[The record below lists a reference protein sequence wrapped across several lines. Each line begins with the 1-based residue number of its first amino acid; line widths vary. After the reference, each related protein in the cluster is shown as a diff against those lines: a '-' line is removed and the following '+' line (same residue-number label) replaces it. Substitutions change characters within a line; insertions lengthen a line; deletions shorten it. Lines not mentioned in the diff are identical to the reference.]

1 MTFKTSF
8 FSLLVKE
15 KMKKILYIILSLLLF
30 SLTMISCSPD
40 DTEKVNEPV
49 RKGGDAVN
57 GVLDP
62 VGEGIND
69 GLDPVGEGIND
80 GLDTVGDV
88 VNDGV
93 GAITGDNTGGVGG
106 SATNTNNQSQCTS
119 VKTFHKNIYG
129 KQAKQTND
137 CGYIVAYNEKLTKL
151 NEVGETKWETK
162 ITLKQ
167 RKHSNLGKPS
177 VIQTRDGGYLYSD
190 NYGIA
195 KVSSSGDIE
204 WTNKQFGD
212 FEDVIEH
219 SNGYFYVVSDDLV
232 AHKSL
237 AKVYKFSSKGK
248 KVWIRRFGGSCSWEK
263 LRSILETSDG
273 ELIIVGG
280 KSHGNNKYPCT
291 FEFYDDAWIIKVDAD
306 KGGKIWE
313 KTYGGRNFER
323 FEDIVK
329 NPKGG
334 YYAIGTECNLKNPPW
349 GGNLCASN
357 MSALW
362 MKIDDSGNS
371 LGKKR
376 YTSGPNQT
384 GFSITNTSSGGTAWV
399 GLNKKKVGST
409 TLYRAV
415 FYKLTGTKVN
425 YSKIVDLGSG
435 NATSIELTK
444 DGGFIIAAGKNV
456 FKTDSDMKIPTLE
469 TVCYRSKKSLC
480 P

>member
-1 MTFKTSF
+1 MNK
-8 FSLLVKE
+8 V
-15 KMKKILYIILSLLLF
+15 LYIILTLLLF

-40 DTEKVNEPV
+40 DTEKINEPIS
-49 RKGGDAVN
+49 KGGDT
-57 GVLDP
+57 
-62 VGEGIND
+62 IND

-93 GAITGDNTGGVGG
+93 GTITGGDGG
-106 SATNTNNQSQCTS
+106 SATGTNNQSQCTS
-119 VKTFHKNIYG
+119 VKTFHKKIFG

-195 KVSSSGDIE
+195 KVSSSGQIE

-248 KVWIRRFGGSCSWEK
+248 KVWIKRFGGSCSWEK

-329 NPKGG
+329 NPNGG
-334 YYAIGTECNLKNPPW
+334 YYAVGTECNLRNPPW

-415 FYKLTGTKVN
+415 FYKLTGTNVN

-469 TVCYRSKKSLC
+469 TVCYRSNKSLC

>member
-1 MTFKTSF
+1 MNK
-8 FSLLVKE
+8 V
-15 KMKKILYIILSLLLF
+15 LYIILTLLLF

-40 DTEKVNEPV
+40 DTEKINEPIS
-49 RKGGDAVN
+49 KGGDT
-57 GVLDP
+57 
-62 VGEGIND
+62 IND

-195 KVSSSGDIE
+195 KVSSSGQIE

-415 FYKLTGTKVN
+415 FYKLTGTNVN

-469 TVCYRSKKSLC
+469 TVCYRSNKSLC

>member
-1 MTFKTSF
+1 MNK
-8 FSLLVKE
+8 V
-15 KMKKILYIILSLLLF
+15 LYIILTLLLF

-40 DTEKVNEPV
+40 DTEKINEPIS
-49 RKGGDAVN
+49 KGGDT
-57 GVLDP
+57 
-62 VGEGIND
+62 IND

-93 GAITGDNTGGVGG
+93 GTITGGDGG
-106 SATNTNNQSQCTS
+106 SATGTNNQSQCTS
-119 VKTFHKNIYG
+119 VKTFHKKIFG

-195 KVSSSGDIE
+195 KVSSSGQIE

-248 KVWIRRFGGSCSWEK
+248 KVWIKRFGGSCSWEK

-313 KTYGGRNFER
+313 KTYGGRNYER

-329 NPKGG
+329 NPNGG
-334 YYAIGTECNLKNPPW
+334 YYAIGTACNLRNPPW

-415 FYKLTGTKVN
+415 FYKLTGTNVN

-469 TVCYRSKKSLC
+469 NVCYRSNQSLC

>member
-1 MTFKTSF
+1 MNK
-8 FSLLVKE
+8 V
-15 KMKKILYIILSLLLF
+15 LYIILTLLLF

-40 DTEKVNEPV
+40 DTEKINEPIS
-49 RKGGDAVN
+49 KGGDT
-57 GVLDP
+57 
-62 VGEGIND
+62 IND

-93 GAITGDNTGGVGG
+93 GTITGGDGG
-106 SATNTNNQSQCTS
+106 SATGTNNQSQCTS
-119 VKTFHKNIYG
+119 VKTFHKKIFG

-195 KVSSSGDIE
+195 KVSSSGQIE

-329 NPKGG
+329 NPNGG

-384 GFSITNTSSGGTAWV
+384 GFSITSTSSGGTAWV

>member
-1 MTFKTSF
+1 MNK
-8 FSLLVKE
+8 V
-15 KMKKILYIILSLLLF
+15 LYIILTLLLF

-40 DTEKVNEPV
+40 DTEKINEPIS
-49 RKGGDAVN
+49 KGGDT
-57 GVLDP
+57 
-62 VGEGIND
+62 IND

-93 GAITGDNTGGVGG
+93 GTITGGDGG
-106 SATNTNNQSQCTS
+106 SATGTNNQSQCTS

-195 KVSSSGDIE
+195 KVSSSGQIE

-248 KVWIRRFGGSCSWEK
+248 KVWIKRFGGSCSWEK

-334 YYAIGTECNLKNPPW
+334 YYAIGTECNLRNPPW

-399 GLNKKKVGST
+399 GLNKKNVSST

-415 FYKLTGTKVN
+415 FYKQSGTKVN

-444 DGGFIIAAGKNV
+444 DGGFIIVAGKNV
-456 FKTDSDMKIPTLE
+456 FKTDSDMKIPILE
-469 TVCYRSKKSLC
+469 TVCYRSNKSLC

>member
-1 MTFKTSF
+1 MNK
-8 FSLLVKE
+8 V
-15 KMKKILYIILSLLLF
+15 LYIILTLLLF

-40 DTEKVNEPV
+40 DTEKINEPIS
-49 RKGGDAVN
+49 KGGDT
-57 GVLDP
+57 
-62 VGEGIND
+62 IND

-93 GAITGDNTGGVGG
+93 GTITGGDGG
-106 SATNTNNQSQCTS
+106 SATGTNNQSQCTS

-195 KVSSSGDIE
+195 KVSSSGQIE

-415 FYKLTGTKVN
+415 FYKLTGTNVN

-469 TVCYRSKKSLC
+469 TVCYRSNKSLC

>member
-1 MTFKTSF
+1 VTLQPYLLA
-8 FSLLVKE
+8 LLVNE
-15 KMKKILYIILSLLLF
+15 KMNKILYIIISLLLF
-30 SLTMISCSPD
+30 SLTLISCSSD
-40 DTEKVNEPV
+40 DTEKVNEPI
-49 RKGGDAVN
+49 RKGGDTVN

-62 VGEGIND
+62 VGDGVND
-69 GLDPVGEGIND
+69 GLDS
-80 GLDTVGDV
+80 VGDV
-88 VNDGV
+88 VNGGV
-93 GAITGDNTGGVGG
+93 GTTTGGSTGGGG
-106 SATNTNNQSQCTS
+106 SATGTNNQSQCTS

-469 TVCYRSKKSLC
+469 TVCNRSNKSLC

>member
-1 MTFKTSF
+1 MRTSLQIILIIF
-8 FSLLVKE
+8 FSLNL
-15 KMKKILYIILSLLLF
+15 
-30 SLTMISCSPD
+30 ISCSSD
-40 DTEKVNEPV
+40 DTEKVNEPIS
-49 RKGGDAVN
+49 KGGDAVN
-57 GVLDP
+57 DVLDP
-62 VGEGIND
+62 VGEGVND
-69 GLDPVGEGIND
+69 GLDS
-80 GLDTVGDV
+80 VGDV

-93 GAITGDNTGGVGG
+93 GAITGGTGAITGGTGVAGG
-106 SATNTNNQSQCTS
+106 SATDTNNQSQCTS
-119 VKTFHKNIYG
+119 VITFQKGIYG

-137 CGYIVAYNEKLTKL
+137 CGYIVAYDGKLTKL
-151 NEVGETKWETK
+151 DERGETKWETK

-195 KVSSSGDIE
+195 KVSSSGQIE

-248 KVWIRRFGGSCSWEK
+248 KVWIKRFGGSCSWEK

-313 KTYGGRNFER
+313 ETYGGRNFER

-334 YYAIGTECNLKNPPW
+334 YYAIGTACNLRNPPW

-469 TVCYRSKKSLC
+469 TNCNRSNKNHC

>member
-1 MTFKTSF
+1 MNK
-8 FSLLVKE
+8 V
-15 KMKKILYIILSLLLF
+15 LYIILTLLLF

-40 DTEKVNEPV
+40 DTEKINEPIS
-49 RKGGDAVN
+49 KGGDT
-57 GVLDP
+57 
-62 VGEGIND
+62 IND

-93 GAITGDNTGGVGG
+93 GTITGGDGG
-106 SATNTNNQSQCTS
+106 SATGTNNQSQCTS
-119 VKTFHKNIYG
+119 VKTFHKKIFG

-137 CGYIVAYNEKLTKL
+137 CGYVVAYNEKLTKL

-195 KVSSSGDIE
+195 KVSSSGQIE

-248 KVWIRRFGGSCSWEK
+248 KVWIKRFGGSCSWEK

-415 FYKLTGTKVN
+415 FYKLTGTNVN

>member
-1 MTFKTSF
+1 MNK
-8 FSLLVKE
+8 V
-15 KMKKILYIILSLLLF
+15 LYIILTLLLF

-40 DTEKVNEPV
+40 DTEKINEPIS
-49 RKGGDAVN
+49 KGGDT
-57 GVLDP
+57 
-62 VGEGIND
+62 IND

-93 GAITGDNTGGVGG
+93 GTITGGDGG
-106 SATNTNNQSQCTS
+106 SATGTNNQSQCTS

-195 KVSSSGDIE
+195 KVSSSGQIE

-469 TVCYRSKKSLC
+469 TVCYRSNKSLC

>member
-1 MTFKTSF
+1 MNK
-8 FSLLVKE
+8 V
-15 KMKKILYIILSLLLF
+15 LYIILTLLLF

-40 DTEKVNEPV
+40 DTEKINEPIS
-49 RKGGDAVN
+49 KGGDT
-57 GVLDP
+57 
-62 VGEGIND
+62 IND

-93 GAITGDNTGGVGG
+93 GTITGGDGG
-106 SATNTNNQSQCTS
+106 SATGTNNQSQCTS
-119 VKTFHKNIYG
+119 VKTFHKKIFG

-195 KVSSSGDIE
+195 KVSSSGQIE

-248 KVWIRRFGGSCSWEK
+248 KVWIKRFGGSCSWEK

-329 NPKGG
+329 NPNGG
-334 YYAIGTECNLKNPPW
+334 YYAIGTACNLRNPPW

-415 FYKLTGTKVN
+415 FYKLTGTNVN

>member
-1 MTFKTSF
+1 MNK
-8 FSLLVKE
+8 V
-15 KMKKILYIILSLLLF
+15 LYIILTLLLF

-40 DTEKVNEPV
+40 DTEKINEPIS
-49 RKGGDAVN
+49 KGGDT
-57 GVLDP
+57 
-62 VGEGIND
+62 IND

-93 GAITGDNTGGVGG
+93 GTITGGDGG
-106 SATNTNNQSQCTS
+106 SATGTNNQSQCTS
-119 VKTFHKNIYG
+119 VKTFHKKIFG

-195 KVSSSGDIE
+195 KVSSSGQIE

-329 NPKGG
+329 NPNGG
-334 YYAIGTECNLKNPPW
+334 YYAVGTECNLRNPPW

-415 FYKLTGTKVN
+415 FYKLTGTNVN

>member
-1 MTFKTSF
+1 MNK
-8 FSLLVKE
+8 V
-15 KMKKILYIILSLLLF
+15 LYIILTLLLF

-40 DTEKVNEPV
+40 DTEKINEPIS
-49 RKGGDAVN
+49 KGGDT
-57 GVLDP
+57 
-62 VGEGIND
+62 IND

-93 GAITGDNTGGVGG
+93 GTITGGDGG
-106 SATNTNNQSQCTS
+106 SATGTNNQSQCTS
-119 VKTFHKNIYG
+119 VKTFHKKIFG

-137 CGYIVAYNEKLTKL
+137 CGYVVAYNEKLTKL

-195 KVSSSGDIE
+195 KVSSSGQIE

-248 KVWIRRFGGSCSWEK
+248 KVWIKRFGGSCSWEK

-329 NPKGG
+329 NPNGG
-334 YYAIGTECNLKNPPW
+334 YYAVGTECNLRNPPW

-399 GLNKKKVGST
+399 GLNKKNVSST

-415 FYKLTGTKVN
+415 FYKQSGTKVN

>member
-1 MTFKTSF
+1 
-8 FSLLVKE
+8 
-15 KMKKILYIILSLLLF
+15 MKKVLYIILALLLF
-30 SLTMISCSPD
+30 SLTTISCSPD
-40 DTEKVNEPV
+40 DTEKVNEPIS
-49 RKGGDAVN
+49 KGGDSVN
-57 GVLDP
+57 AVLDP
-62 VGEGIND
+62 VSDGIND
-69 GLDPVGEGIND
+69 GLDVAND
-80 GLDTVGDV
+80 GLEK
-88 VNDGV
+88 
-93 GAITGDNTGGVGG
+93 ITGGTGG
-106 SATNTNNQSQCTS
+106 SATDTNNQSQCTS
-119 VKTFHKNIYG
+119 VKTFHKIIYG

-177 VIQTRDGGYLYSD
+177 VIQTRDGGFLYSD

-195 KVSSSGDIE
+195 KVSSSGEIE

-329 NPKGG
+329 NPNGG
-334 YYAIGTECNLKNPPW
+334 YYAIGTECNLRNPPW

-415 FYKLTGTKVN
+415 FYKLTGTNVN

-469 TVCYRSKKSLC
+469 TVCYRSNKSLC

>member
-1 MTFKTSF
+1 MNK
-8 FSLLVKE
+8 V
-15 KMKKILYIILSLLLF
+15 LYIILSLLLF

-40 DTEKVNEPV
+40 DTETINEPV
-49 RKGGDAVN
+49 RKGSDTVN
-57 GVLDP
+57 DVLDP
-62 VGEGIND
+62 VGDGIND
-69 GLDPVGEGIND
+69 GLDP
-80 GLDTVGDV
+80 VGDV

-93 GAITGDNTGGVGG
+93 GAITGGTGGDGG

-195 KVSSSGDIE
+195 KVSSSGQIE

-415 FYKLTGTKVN
+415 FYKLTGTNVN

>member
-1 MTFKTSF
+1 MNFSF
-8 FSLLVKE
+8 
-15 KMKKILYIILSLLLF
+15 LLLF
-30 SLTMISCSPD
+30 VFLSLSLFSC
-40 DTEKVNEPV
+40 N
-49 RKGGDAVN
+49 KGDSTSTSTSAS
-57 GVLDP
+57 
-62 VGEGIND
+62 
-69 GLDPVGEGIND
+69 
-80 GLDTVGDV
+80 T
-88 VNDGV
+88 
-93 GAITGDNTGGVGG
+93 ADNSSAG
-106 SATNTNNQSQCTS
+106 SNNQSQCTS
-119 VKTFHKNIYG
+119 LRIFQKNIFG

-137 CGYIVAYNEKLTKL
+137 CGYIVAYDGKLTKL
-151 NEVGETKWETK
+151 NELGETKWESE
-162 ITLKQ
+162 ISLKQ

-177 VIQTRDGGYLYSD
+177 VIQTSDGGYLYSD

-195 KVSSSGDIE
+195 KVSSSGEIE
-204 WTNKQFGD
+204 WTNKQYGD
-212 FEDVIEH
+212 FEDAIEH

-237 AKVYKFSSKGK
+237 AKVYKFSSNGN
-248 KVWIRRFGGSCSWEK
+248 KVWIKRFGGGCSWEK

-280 KSHGNNKYPCT
+280 KSHGNNRFACT

-306 KGGKIWE
+306 SGVKIWE
-313 KTYGGRNFER
+313 KTYGGKNFER

-329 NPKGG
+329 NPNGG
-334 YYAIGTECNLKNPPW
+334 YYAIGTACNKKNPPEA
-349 GGNLCASN
+349 GDLCASN

-371 LGKKR
+371 LGKKH
-376 YTSGPNQT
+376 YTIGPNQT

-409 TLYRAV
+409 TLYQAV
-415 FYKLTGTKVN
+415 FAKLTSTPTVN
-425 YSKIVDLGSG
+425 YSKVVDLGSG

-444 DGGFIIAAGKNV
+444 DGGFIIVAGKNV

-469 TVCYRSKKSLC
+469 TNCNRSNKNHC

>member
-1 MTFKTSF
+1 MNK
-8 FSLLVKE
+8 V
-15 KMKKILYIILSLLLF
+15 LYIILSLLLF
-30 SLTMISCSPD
+30 SLTTISCSPD
-40 DTEKVNEPV
+40 DTEKVNEPIS
-49 RKGGDAVN
+49 KGGDSVN
-57 GVLDP
+57 AVLDP
-62 VGEGIND
+62 VSDGIND
-69 GLDPVGEGIND
+69 GLDVA
-80 GLDTVGDV
+80 
-88 VNDGV
+88 NDGV
-93 GAITGDNTGGVGG
+93 GTITGGDGG
-106 SATNTNNQSQCTS
+106 SATGTNNQSQCTS
-119 VKTFHKNIYG
+119 VKTFHKKIFG

-137 CGYIVAYNEKLTKL
+137 CGYVVAYNEKLTKL

-195 KVSSSGDIE
+195 KVSSSGQIE
-204 WTNKQFGD
+204 WTNKQYGD
-212 FEDVIEH
+212 FEDAIEH
-219 SNGYFYVVSDDLV
+219 SNGYYYVVSDDLV

-248 KVWIRRFGGSCSWEK
+248 TVWRKRFGGGCSWEK

-334 YYAIGTECNLKNPPW
+334 YYAIGTACNLRNPPW

-362 MKIDDSGNS
+362 MKIDDGGNS
-371 LGKKR
+371 LGKKH
-376 YTSGPNQT
+376 YTMGPNQT

-415 FYKLTGTKVN
+415 FYKLTGTNVN

-469 TVCYRSKKSLC
+469 TVCYRSNKSLC

>member
-1 MTFKTSF
+1 MNK
-8 FSLLVKE
+8 V
-15 KMKKILYIILSLLLF
+15 LYIILTLLLF

-40 DTEKVNEPV
+40 DTEKINEPIS
-49 RKGGDAVN
+49 KGGDT
-57 GVLDP
+57 
-62 VGEGIND
+62 IND

-93 GAITGDNTGGVGG
+93 GTITGGTGG
-106 SATNTNNQSQCTS
+106 SATDTNNQSQCTS

-195 KVSSSGDIE
+195 KVSSSGQIE

-329 NPKGG
+329 NPNGG
-334 YYAIGTECNLKNPPW
+334 YYAIGTECNLRNPPW

-415 FYKLTGTKVN
+415 FYKLTGTNVN

>member
-1 MTFKTSF
+1 MNK
-8 FSLLVKE
+8 V
-15 KMKKILYIILSLLLF
+15 LYIILSLLLF

>member
-1 MTFKTSF
+1 MNK
-8 FSLLVKE
+8 V
-15 KMKKILYIILSLLLF
+15 LYIILTLLLF

-40 DTEKVNEPV
+40 DTETINEPV

-57 GVLDP
+57 DVLDP

-69 GLDPVGEGIND
+69 GLDPVG
-80 GLDTVGDV
+80 DV

-93 GAITGDNTGGVGG
+93 GTITGGSTGGTGG
-106 SATNTNNQSQCTS
+106 SATDTNNQSQCTS

-195 KVSSSGDIE
+195 KVSSSGQIE

-376 YTSGPNQT
+376 YTSGPNHT

-415 FYKLTGTKVN
+415 FYKLTGTNVN

-469 TVCYRSKKSLC
+469 TVCYRSNKSLC

>member
-1 MTFKTSF
+1 M
-8 FSLLVKE
+8 LN
-15 KMKKILYIILSLLLF
+15 ILYIFLISCF
-30 SLTMISCSPD
+30 SLTLISCSSD
-40 DTEKVNEPV
+40 DTEKINEPIS
-49 RKGGDAVN
+49 KGGDT
-57 GVLDP
+57 
-62 VGEGIND
+62 IND

-93 GAITGDNTGGVGG
+93 GTITGGDGG
-106 SATNTNNQSQCTS
+106 SATGTNNQSQCTS
-119 VKTFHKNIYG
+119 VKTFHKKIFG

-137 CGYIVAYNEKLTKL
+137 CGYVVAYNEKLTKL

-195 KVSSSGDIE
+195 KVSSSGQIE

-399 GLNKKKVGST
+399 GLNKKNVSST

-415 FYKLTGTKVN
+415 FYKQSGTKVN

-444 DGGFIIAAGKNV
+444 DGGFIIVAGKNV
-456 FKTDSDMKIPTLE
+456 FKTDSDMKIPILE
-469 TVCYRSKKSLC
+469 TVCYRSNKSLC